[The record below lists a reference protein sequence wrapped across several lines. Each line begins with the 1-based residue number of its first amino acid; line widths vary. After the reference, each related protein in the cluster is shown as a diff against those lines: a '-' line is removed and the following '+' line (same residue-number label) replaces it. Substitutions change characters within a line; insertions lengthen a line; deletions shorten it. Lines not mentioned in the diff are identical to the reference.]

1 MFALIILNKVMI
13 FDLMQS
19 YGFYELE
26 DANLE
31 GYFIIENYKLVLEH
45 YKENYF
51 DSDISKIE
59 KYSDFMFQICVN
71 YVKDLYLY

>member
-1 MFALIILNKVMI
+1 ML
-13 FDLMQS
+13 FDLMQN

-26 DANLE
+26 DVNFK
-31 GYFIIENYKLVLEH
+31 GYIVIDDYKLVLEH
-45 YKENYF
+45 YKKNYF

-59 KYSDFMFQICVN
+59 KYSNFMFKICVN